1 MIERGPGRPL
11 ETMEEHQWTE
21 LAVAVRRGDRDG
33 FRDLVESATRTL
45 IALAWRYT
53 RDWETARDLT
63 QDTWI
68 KVHRAIESYDTVRSF
83 RAWIYTVHRNT
94 CLSYLRTAAVRREV
108 VTPPDE
114 MAEQLPS
121 ATGATTPDP
130 AERREFMERLD
141 RALAQLSTGQR
152 NVFTRVY
159 IEHLT
164 QKEAAEALGMS
175 FATLRTTLHFAR
187 KRLAG
192 ILGRMEDTA

>member
-1 MIERGPGRPL
+1 MIERGPERPH
-11 ETMEEHQWTE
+11 EIMEDYQWTE
-21 LAVAVRRGDRDG
+21 LASAVRRGDRAG

-68 KVHRAIESYDTVRSF
+68 KVHRAIESYDPVRSF

-94 CLSYLRTAAVRREV
+94 CLSYLRSAAVRHEV
-108 VTPPDE
+108 ATPPDE
-114 MAEQLPS
+114 MADHYT
-121 ATGATTPDP
+121 AANGATTPDP

-141 RALAQLSTGQR
+141 QALTQLSEGQR
-152 NVFTRVY
+152 DVFTRVH

-192 ILGRMEDTA
+192 ILRRMEDTA